1 MPHAK
6 MAQTR
11 WDSVFELEQ
20 ICKNIDAVIHLS
32 GMNAQDCA
40 SDPVAALEI
49 NGMATCRLLQASV
62 RQGVKRF
69 IYVSTA
75 HVYGSALSGTITE
88 ETNPVSLHPYATSHR
103 VGEDVVRAANE
114 RGEIEGFVIRL
125 SNAFGAP
132 VNANTN
138 CWMLLVNDL
147 CRQALTTKQMVL
159 RSSGLQ
165 RRNFIPL
172 SDACRAIAHVL
183 QLSGNGELKDIYNV
197 GGLWSP
203 TIIEMAQLIQ
213 KRCSALLDFQP
224 KLMRNMQHADV
235 ASVEF
240 KYCIDALLKTGFHPI
255 DNKVEEIDELLKF
268 CKDLFL

>member
-1 MPHAK
+1 
-6 MAQTR
+6 
-11 WDSVFELEQ
+11 
-20 ICKNIDAVIHLS
+20 
-32 GMNAQDCA
+32 MNAQDCA
-40 SDPVAALEI
+40 SDPIAALEI
-49 NGMATCRLLQASV
+49 NGVATCRLLQASV

-75 HVYGSALSGTITE
+75 HVYGSTLSGTITE
-88 ETNPVSLHPYATSHR
+88 ETNLVSLHPYATSHR

-114 RGEIEGFVIRL
+114 LGEIEGFVIRL
-125 SNAFGAP
+125 SNAFGVP

-159 RSSGLQ
+159 RSSGHQ

-183 QLSGNGELKDIYNV
+183 QLSSNEKLKDIYNV

-203 TIIEMAQLIQ
+203 TIMEMAQLI
-213 KRCSALLDFQP
+213 KERCSAVLDFQP
-224 KLMRNMQHADV
+224 KLMRNMQHEDA

-268 CKDLFL
+268 CNDLFL